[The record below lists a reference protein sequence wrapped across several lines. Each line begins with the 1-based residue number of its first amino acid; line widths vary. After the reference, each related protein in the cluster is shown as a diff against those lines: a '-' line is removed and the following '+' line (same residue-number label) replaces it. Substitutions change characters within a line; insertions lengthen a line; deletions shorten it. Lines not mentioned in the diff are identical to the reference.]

1 MTLPHC
7 LYLKPGL
14 GNASVS
20 MMRMFR
26 SPSACAYPW
35 KVSARRAVL
44 VPFHSDRHLRHCI
57 IDLYDMSLTPEIYIP
72 EWDVPFA
79 ACEYCPRGWLWS
91 SIVLN
96 ALCAATTDS
105 EDTDSITTSSSNA
118 DTYEGMC
125 LNSCRDAIAH
135 AETTHGRRPLRQ
147 QRKYVYVH
155 EHQQRSLDT
164 IG

>member
-1 MTLPHC
+1 
-7 LYLKPGL
+7 
-14 GNASVS
+14 
-20 MMRMFR
+20 
-26 SPSACAYPW
+26 
-35 KVSARRAVL
+35 
-44 VPFHSDRHLRHCI
+44 
-57 IDLYDMSLTPEIYIP
+57 MSLTPEISIP

-79 ACEYCPRGWLWS
+79 CEPSHGWLWS
-91 SIVLN
+91 SVVLN
-96 ALCAATTDS
+96 ALCAAITDS
-105 EDTDSITTSSSNA
+105 EDTDSITTSSSDA